1 MRGKVQKWGNSL
13 AVRIP
18 RAFAE
23 QLGVGDDSEV
33 ELIIGDDGLL
43 VRPVPQRYILSEL
56 LERVTDANVHE
67 EVRTGE
73 RMGREQW

>member
-23 QLGVGDDSEV
+23 QLGVDDDSEV
-33 ELIIGDDGLL
+33 ELVIGDDGLL
-43 VRPVPQRYILSEL
+43 VRPIARRYVLSEL
-56 LERVTDANVHE
+56 LEQVTDANVHE
-67 EVRTGE
+67 EVTTGE
-73 RMGREQW
+73 RIGREQW